1 METHVMTKEQ
11 ARRMGTPELAG
22 KTVSVVLYKTTEKP
36 ADLANR
42 RMAKDVYFNGER
54 IGGLL
59 DLEA

>member
-11 ARRMGTPELAG
+11 ARRMNTPELAG
-22 KTVSVVLYKTTEKP
+22 KIVEVVLYETNEKP

-42 RMAKDVYFNGER
+42 RMAKDVFFNGER

-59 DLEA
+59 DLEG